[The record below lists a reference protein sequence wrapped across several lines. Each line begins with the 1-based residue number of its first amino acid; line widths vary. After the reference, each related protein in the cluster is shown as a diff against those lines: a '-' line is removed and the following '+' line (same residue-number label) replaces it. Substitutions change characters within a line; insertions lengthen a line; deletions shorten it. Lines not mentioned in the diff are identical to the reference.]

1 MTIEDQIKDENL
13 QSDINI
19 KRCKNIS
26 VIIR

>member
-13 QSDINI
+13 QYDINI